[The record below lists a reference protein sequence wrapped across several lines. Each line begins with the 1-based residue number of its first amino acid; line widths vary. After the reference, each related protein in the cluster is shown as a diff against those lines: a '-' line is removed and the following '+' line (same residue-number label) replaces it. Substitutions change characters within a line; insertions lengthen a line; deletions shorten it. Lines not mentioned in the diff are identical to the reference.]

1 MGAAGGR
8 ASDSGRGPSHAACA
22 VWEWMGAPVA
32 SPTASEG
39 PHAHLAGLATLW
51 EVTKLGPALK
61 CLAKQGLESQRGCA
75 LRRHLDSEQDLW
87 DVVPAMLLTC
97 SVTLGKAFTF
107 SGPQFSYQL
116 CASQNGESLVQVIF
130 RAAQLGR
137 GGAIPAQTS
146 PLLVSGWRTPFPVLT
161 LHQPI
166 WGLFPVSYGHLMERL
181 LGLSFS
187 TATSPQY
194 GNNCFSILVLG
205 TLSFK
210 IFLLP
215 IKALRSTETVPAH

>member
-1 MGAAGGR
+1 M
-8 ASDSGRGPSHAACA
+8 
-22 VWEWMGAPVA
+22 
-32 SPTASEG
+32 
-39 PHAHLAGLATLW
+39 
-51 EVTKLGPALK
+51 
-61 CLAKQGLESQRGCA
+61 
-75 LRRHLDSEQDLW
+75 
-87 DVVPAMLLTC
+87 VPAMLLTC

-210 IFLLP
+210 IFCCPSRLCVPQRQCQLTEGMRFWVAQVSSTCSPLGHVLLP
-215 IKALRSTETVPAH
+215 HC